1 MKSIILAA
9 GQGRRLL
16 PLTTDLP
23 KCLLEV
29 QGQALIHWQLDALA
43 AAGCDE
49 VVVVV
54 GFGAEQVEAVL
65 ARRPEAHRIRTV
77 YNPFY
82 AVSNNLASCWIAR
95 EEFDRDCLLLNG
107 DVVFQADVIQ
117 RLLQPV
123 EDPTP
128 VFVAVDFKDSYDDD
142 DMKVCLDGERLQRI
156 GKDLPPAERHAEA
169 IGVHGFRGRGP
180 ALFREA
186 LGRAVRRPGG
196 LDRWYLTV
204 VDELA
209 RTHAV
214 GTTSV
219 KGLKWAEIDT
229 RGDLAEA
236 GRLDLQ
242 PAQDPS
248 PLPA

>member
-1 MKSIILAA
+1 MKTIILAA

-29 QGQALIHWQLDALA
+29 QGKALLHWQLDALA
-43 AAGCDE
+43 AAAGDE

-77 YNPFY
+77 FNPFY
-82 AVSNNLASCWIAR
+82 AVSNNLASCWVAR

-107 DVVFQADVIQ
+107 DVVFQSDVIE
-117 RLLQPV
+117 RMVRPA
-123 EDPTP
+123 ESPTP

-142 DMKVCLDGERLQRI
+142 DMKVCLDGERLVRI
-156 GKDLPPAERHAEA
+156 GKDLPPAEMHAEA

-180 ALFREA
+180 GLFREA
-186 LGRAVRRPGG
+186 LERAVRRPGG

-209 RTHAV
+209 RTHPV
-214 GTTSV
+214 GTASV
-219 KGLKWAEIDT
+219 EGLEWAEIDT
-229 RGDLAEA
+229 RSDLADA
-236 GRLDLQ
+236 GRLALR
-242 PAQDPS
+242 PVQDPS